1 MEKIVK
7 PTFIVALISVLVLVK
22 GQRLVFEDEFK
33 TFDLARWK
41 HEITLGGGGNWE
53 FQYYNNNRTNSYV
66 RDGALYIEPTLLSD
80 DIGDKVWTGWFRLDA
95 WGASPADLCT
105 GNAFYGC
112 VRTSG
117 AGGNILNPIKSARI
131 RTAESFSFTY
141 GKVEVRA
148 KLPRGDWLWPAI
160 WLLPRDNQYGGW
172 PASGEIDI
180 MESRGNNESYQAG
193 GYDTFGS
200 TLHFGPSSDTNGWQN
215 THSTSNP
222 GVDLTE
228 DFHVYGLIWN
238 ESYIG
243 TYFDDETNI
252 VLSHQINQSFWNL
265 GGWHNTNR
273 SNPWVGE
280 HKSAPFNKQFYLIIN
295 LAVGGTNGYF
305 PDDKGGKP
313 WSNTSPH
320 AVNEFWDDRDAWY
333 PTWTHPMVIDSV
345 RVWSDTYNSIF
356 QESTSNSV
364 QKSSCALVM
373 IMLCYFIYF
382 ATVHLVQ

>member
-1 MEKIVK
+1 MEKIAK
-7 PTFIVALISVLVLVK
+7 STFLVALISVLVLAE
-22 GQRLVFEDEFK
+22 GQRLVFEEEFN

-53 FQYYNNNRTNSYV
+53 FQYYNNDRINSFV
-66 RDGALYIEPTLLSD
+66 RNGSLYIHPTLLAD
-80 DIGDKVWTGWFRLDA
+80 VIGEGAIMNGFRFDV

-112 VRTSG
+112 ERTSG
-117 AGGNILNPIKSARI
+117 AGGNVLNPIKSARI

-180 MESRGNNESYQAG
+180 MESRGNNESYPAG

-200 TLHFGPSSDTNGWQN
+200 TLHFGPSPDANGWPN
-215 THSTSNP
+215 THKTFKP
-222 GVDLTE
+222 DADLTN

-243 TYFDDETNI
+243 TYFDDEKNI

-265 GGWHNTNR
+265 GGWENTNR
-273 SNPWVGE
+273 NNPWFGE
-280 HKSAPFNKQFYLIIN
+280 DNSAPFNKRFYLIIN

-305 PDDKGGKP
+305 PDNLGGKP

-320 AVNEFWDDRDAWY
+320 AINEFWAARDAWH

-345 RVWSDTYNSIF
+345 RVWSDTYISES
-356 QESTSNSV
+356 QESTRNSV
-364 QKSSCALVM
+364 QKSSCALAV
-373 IMLCYFIYF
+373 IILCYLLQYI
-382 ATVHLVQ
+382 TVQLV